1 MATQAG
7 LGGATPAPRAR
18 THARTHARGRSAP
31 APLSVGEAPSS
42 GAPSLTATANLNPTL
57 TLTLTLA
64 LTLALPL
71 TLTLTTGRT
80 QPRSERAW
88 PATEKGRGVLQSA
101 SQPRLVAPMLVSESE
116 MAVARRSATLPSP
129 RSWDMHESSALGLG
143 YKGRR

>member
-1 MATQAG
+1 
-7 LGGATPAPRAR
+7 
-18 THARTHARGRSAP
+18 
-31 APLSVGEAPSS
+31 
-42 GAPSLTATANLNPTL
+42 